1 MNESRGGLGA
11 SPENAAT
18 LMLPAITRLSLSD
31 VCALI
36 LIPHRSCFLN
46 RSESNASLY
55 LFNFFHFSR
64 YVAVWVWSS
73 LCSNLCSSFVSLF
86 VSATFESS
94 ICSCLCL
101 SVRAEIYSDL
111 KNAEKWS
118 SCLHDHLVILVSLPA
133 THSWE
138 RHFDG

>member
-1 MNESRGGLGA
+1 MSREGD
-11 SPENAAT
+11 SE
-18 LMLPAITRLSLSD
+18 LPQKMPRHSCCRLSLACLGRTS
-31 VCALI
+31 ARSSSSLI
-36 LIPHRSCFLN
+36 AHVFSIGVSQRQVSIFTT
-46 RSESNASLY
+46 
-55 LFNFFHFSR
+55 FFHFSR

-73 LCSNLCSSFVSLF
+73 LCSNLCSFFVSLF

-101 SVRAEIYSDL
+101 SVRTEIYSDL

-118 SCLHDHLVILVSLPA
+118 SCLHDHLVIVVSLPA